1 MNQHDRVEART
12 IAAAVLLLC
21 LSAFCLYGSITDQ
34 RGGLWWTATTCSRI
48 LQFWL
53 LWKIAPR
60 QRIRI
65 VTQDTA
71 DAIAKVVEHVAPARF
86 AGELRRERRRRERL
100 RRAGGRCAR
109 EAKRQRWALYGN
121 LCWVCHAPATHSDHV
136 IAVAR
141 GGSNWPANIRPACRR
156 CNCSKGA
163 ADWRGVQARA
173 MGLPSPGRLP

>member
-1 MNQHDRVEART
+1 MTPDQNSLYRTGITMALLLLAWEVVYGLGDRIPIEISLPLRVVLFFG
-12 IAAAVLLLC
+12 VLLGAWRVRRLERV
-21 LSAFCLYGSITDQ
+21 IQ
-34 RGGLWWTATTCSRI
+34 RAALRTVRRVVPPARE
-48 LQFWL
+48 F
-53 LWKIAPR
+53 
-60 QRIRI
+60 
-65 VTQDTA
+65 
-71 DAIAKVVEHVAPARF
+71 VEHKIFRPSRHAIRAM
-86 AGELRRERRRRERL
+86 RL
-100 RRAGGRCAR
+100 RTAGGRATR